1 MTKLQT
7 EQGEK
12 RKIGIFAY
20 HKSCTFYH
28 SPRSSDIASKILVS
42 VVDDHGKLF
51 GAGFLSVLGFK
62 LLNLRFTGVVK
73 FI

>member
-28 SPRSSDIASKILVS
+28 SPRSSDIASI
-42 VVDDHGKLF
+42 
-51 GAGFLSVLGFK
+51 LGFK
-62 LLNLRFTGVVK
+62 LWNLRFTGLSK
-73 FI
+73 IHLKMD

>member
-42 VVDDHGKLF
+42 ELMIM
-51 GAGFLSVLGFK
+51 ANFLVPDFSQFWVLSYEICV
-62 LLNLRFTGVVK
+62 LPVLVK